1 MVEIIPKSF
10 EEIPAWQRILL
21 YFLIFLLIAIIIIYF
36 LLGNLQEKSE
46 TYFQSLEERLSKEK
60 APQIAELKEENLD
73 YKKRIEDFSLL
84 FESHILN
91 KNFFDFIEAK
101 SHPKVFFSEVDL
113 NSQNSE
119 ASLSGLTDTFLSLG
133 QQVLIFRE
141 DELVKDLILSH
152 ISIGKTGG
160 VEFDLDISFKE
171 ELFNHS
177 TTPINKE

>member
-36 LLGNLQEKSE
+36 LLGNFQKESEAYFKNLEK
-46 TYFQSLEERLSKEK
+46 RLSEEK
-60 APQIAELKEENLD
+60 APQIAELREENLD

-84 FESHILN
+84 FENHVLN
-91 KNFFDFIEAK
+91 KQFFEFIEAK
-101 SHPKVFFSEVDL
+101 SHPKVFFSEVNL
-113 NSQNSE
+113 NSQNLQ
-119 ASLSGLTDTFLSLG
+119 ASLFGLTDSFLSLG

-141 DELVKDLILSH
+141 DELVKDLILSNV
-152 ISIGKTGG
+152 SIGKTGG
-160 VEFDLDISFKE
+160 VEFDLELFFKE
-171 ELFNHS
+171 ELFNHL

>member
-21 YFLIFLLIAIIIIYF
+21 YFLIFLVIAIIIIYF
-36 LLGNLQEKSE
+36 LLGNLQKKSE

-84 FESHILN
+84 FENHILN
-91 KNFFDFIEAK
+91 KKFFDFIEDK
-101 SHPKVFFSEVDL
+101 SHPKVSFSEVDL
-113 NSQNSE
+113 NSKSSQ
-119 ASLSGLTDTFLSLG
+119 ASLSGLTDSFLSLG

-141 DELVKDLILSH
+141 DELIEDLILSNV
-152 ISIGKTGG
+152 SIGKTGG
-160 VEFDLDISFKE
+160 VEFDLNIFFKE